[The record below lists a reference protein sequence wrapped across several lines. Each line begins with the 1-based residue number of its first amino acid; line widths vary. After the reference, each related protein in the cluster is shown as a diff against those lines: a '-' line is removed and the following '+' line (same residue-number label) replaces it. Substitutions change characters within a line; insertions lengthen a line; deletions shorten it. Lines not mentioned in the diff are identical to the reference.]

1 MKSIIAKHCA
11 LLATA
16 TLATGL
22 TVDHASAASALDDE
36 PKNVV
41 VRYSDL
47 NLSQPQDAS
56 TLYNRIQRAA
66 RVACENGE
74 AESLAR
80 LQRFHRCVDQAVT
93 NAVATINSQR
103 LTEIHE
109 TQTHHQS
116 RS

>member
-22 TVDHASAASALDDE
+22 TVDHASAASAYDE

-93 NAVATINSQR
+93 NAVATISSQR

-109 TQTHHQS
+109 AQTHHQA

>member
-22 TVDHASAASALDDE
+22 TVDHASAASAFDDG

-66 RVACENGE
+66 RAACENGE

-80 LQRFHRCVDQAVT
+80 LQRFHKCIDQAVT
-93 NAVATINSQR
+93 NAVAKVSSRQ
-103 LTEIHE
+103 LTEIYE
-109 TQTHHQS
+109 AQTHHQS

>member
-22 TVDHASAASALDDE
+22 TVDHASAASAYDE

-80 LQRFHRCVDQAVT
+80 LQRFHKCIDQAVT
-93 NAVATINSQR
+93 NAVATISSQR

>member
-11 LLATA
+11 LLATV

-22 TVDHASAASALDDE
+22 TVDHASAASAYDE

-66 RVACENGE
+66 RAACEDDE

-80 LQRFHRCVDQAVT
+80 LQRFHKCIDQAVT
-93 NAVATINSQR
+93 NAVAKISSRQ
-103 LTEIHE
+103 LTEIYE
-109 TQTHHQS
+109 AQTHHQS
-116 RS
+116 GS

>member
-11 LLATA
+11 LLAAA

-22 TVDHASAASALDDE
+22 TVDHASAASAFDDE
-36 PKNVV
+36 LKNVV

-47 NLSQPQDAS
+47 DLSQPQDAS
-56 TLYNRIQRAA
+56 ALYNRIQRAA
-66 RVACENGE
+66 SVACENGE

-80 LQRFHRCVDQAVT
+80 LQQFHKCVDQAVT
-93 NAVATINSQR
+93 NAVATISSQR
-103 LTEIHE
+103 LTEVHE
-109 TQTHHQS
+109 AQTHHQS

>member
-22 TVDHASAASALDDE
+22 TVDHASAASAYDE

-41 VRYSDL
+41 VRYPDL

>member
-22 TVDHASAASALDDE
+22 TVDHASAASEYEE
-36 PKNVV
+36 PRNVV

-56 TLYNRIQRAA
+56 TLYSRIQRAA
-66 RVACENGE
+66 REACENGE
-74 AESLAR
+74 AASLAR
-80 LQRFHRCVDQAVT
+80 LQQFHRCVDQAVT
-93 NAVATINSQR
+93 NAVAAISSQR

-109 TQTHHQS
+109 AQTHHQS